1 MDFSI
6 STAEHLVR
14 VGQRDQQGGTAG
26 EEGED
31 QAGLENAMNSV
42 PGVNLLLGAAS
53 MKLRAAALKDM
64 QPSGDL
70 EMTVVKKSR
79 ENVHKSTNQVCWE
92 FSDPLNYYRR
102 TQGSRPRL
110 KFRLKFWIAV

>member
-42 PGVNLLLGAAS
+42 AGVNL
-53 MKLRAAALKDM
+53 
-64 QPSGDL
+64 P
-70 EMTVVKKSR
+70 
-79 ENVHKSTNQVCWE
+79 
-92 FSDPLNYYRR
+92 
-102 TQGSRPRL
+102 
-110 KFRLKFWIAV
+110 